1 MICIVTELS
10 YSLRGCSGGS
20 SDGESAISTMNN
32 LGVGGDDGV
41 ESAFSTSK
49 RLGIHPSEDAQ
60 HQHLDIAGILNKK
73 SNIPDPFGGR
83 DGMGGSKK
91 EGTGKPQIE
100 GPSVFDEVS
109 RMQDAVKAVG
119 GAGSLGAP
127 PSIEHP
133 RSNGFGGLSREMRA
147 AATPAASSSSSR
159 SKEGWFSPT
168 TVQDP
173 LQEQDN
179 GLNGAQNNGKETQEE
194 EAAKRLSAEVER
206 EDEEKERM
214 MKIKA
219 AEKKREEEQARE
231 EAKQRQQRE
240 EAEEREDN
248 ASLPALGP
256 QPGQT
261 AADLH
266 FGPTE
271 SKPNS
276 GLGLSHTTIHGEH
289 LNIAGILKNSDVPD
303 PFQGRDGMGGST
315 KEGTGEQLSEGPSVF
330 SEVSRTE
337 KGLAS
342 AGGAGMIGM
351 PPSLE
356 HPNSNG
362 IGGLSPEA
370 RAAAAST
377 SSTSSPTS
385 SAEEEAKDVETN
397 PFSAPDPLSDDATDE
412 AIVDDHQQ
420 RSDHGAQGAHPTLVA
435 MAVSLQMSESD
446 FDRSEQAVFKESIAS
461 LVGTSSQD
469 IRIDYIARLGSQQRR
484 RLLERDAIRVDFII
498 RVADLSVA
506 TKLTPD
512 AINAQLRKTGL
523 PSVRVL
529 EPWHPV
535 TEAEEK
541 NRVKKFADEMKRE
554 AEVKAAAA
562 EEKEVA
568 RHDEEMRVFDEAKE
582 RKAAADLDS
591 RKAQSDKK
599 NGIGDIGKIMRESS
613 VPDPF
618 AGMDG
623 TGGVLSKPPGGEDD
637 PSVFGEVERTK
648 KSLTSAGPL
657 GAPPSL
663 AHPHSSLGGMSRE
676 EREAASPLPAT
687 SQRSVA
693 PTSFTQ
699 ESEAKEAE
707 ADPRAAPDPL
717 HDDDAG
723 DQDGE
728 VGMPVTSREGTNAM
742 EEATNEVESR
752 EDTHEETA
760 QKVEGEE
767 AAHGEAGKEVKKETK
782 ADPSPSVSASKGDND
797 DLSLGPPATLA
808 PDTFQEEDMKSGEK
822 LNIANILNSQSDL
835 PDPFKGRDGMGGL
848 KKEGTGKPQAE
859 GPSVFSEVSRTE
871 KGLATAGPLGMPPSV
886 EHPHSSGLGGLSR
899 DERAAAESPQHQP
912 ASVAASTRGR
922 GPGAASEASVLV
934 SASPVLAVVD
944 AAAAKAEREVVNE
957 EEGKRPAAQSG
968 PVREDGIERRAQE
981 LMRRVEQRIASEQA
995 AGSQN
1000 ERSG

>member
-1 MICIVTELS
+1 M
-10 YSLRGCSGGS
+10 
-20 SDGESAISTMNN
+20 DGESATSTMSI

-73 SNIPDPFGGR
+73 SDIPDPFGGR

-109 RMQDAVKAVG
+109 RTQDAVKAVG
-119 GAGSLGAP
+119 GARSLGAP

-133 RSNGFGGLSREMRA
+133 HSNGFGGLSREMRA

-159 SKEGWFSPT
+159 SKGGWASPT
-168 TVQDP
+168 TVEDP
-173 LQEQDN
+173 LQEQGNDL
-179 GLNGAQNNGKETQEE
+179 GGAQNKGEETQEE
-194 EAAKRLSAEVER
+194 ESAKRLSAEVHR
-206 EDEEKERM
+206 EDEKKERM

-240 EAEEREDN
+240 EAEVREDN

-271 SKPNS
+271 SEPNS

-303 PFQGRDGMGGST
+303 PFQGRDGMGGVR

-370 RAAAAST
+370 RAAAASS

-385 SAEEEAKDVETN
+385 SAEEEAKVVDTN

-412 AIVDDHQQ
+412 AVDDDHQ
-420 RSDHGAQGAHPTLVA
+420 RSDHAAQGAHPTLVA
-435 MAVSLQMSESD
+435 MAVSLQMSKSD

-469 IRIDYIARLGSQQRR
+469 IRIDYIARLGSPQRR

-498 RVADLSVA
+498 RVADLSAA

-535 TEAEEK
+535 TEVEEK
-541 NRVKKFADEMKRE
+541 NRVKKFLDEMKEE

-562 EEKEVA
+562 EEKEA
-568 RHDEEMRVFDEAKE
+568 AKHDEEMRVFDEAKE

-591 RKAQSDKK
+591 GKAQPDKE
-599 NGIGDIGKIMRESS
+599 NGIGDIGKMMRESS

-623 TGGVLSKPPGGEDD
+623 TGGVLSKPPGGEDE

-648 KSLTSAGPL
+648 KSLNSAGPL

-687 SQRSVA
+687 SQRPVA

-707 ADPRAAPDPL
+707 ADPTAAPDPL

-782 ADPSPSVSASKGDND
+782 ADPSPSDSASKGDND

-922 GPGAASEASVLV
+922 GPGAASEASLLV
-934 SASPVLAVVD
+934 STSPVLAVVD
-944 AAAAKAEREVVNE
+944 AAAARAEREVVNA
-957 EEGKRPAAQSG
+957 EEGKRLTAAQSG
-968 PVREDGIERRAQE
+968 PVGEDGAERRAQE
-981 LMRRVEQRIASEQA
+981 LMLRVEQRIASEQA
-995 AGSQN
+995 AGSEN